1 MIEPIQG
8 EAGII
13 IPDINYMKNVKKIC
27 EKYKVLLI
35 ADEVQT
41 GLGRTGRMLACDYDN
56 IKPDILILGKA
67 LSGGM
72 LPVSAVLANN
82 DVMNVITPGTH
93 GSTFGGNPL
102 ASSIA
107 IEAINIIKDEKL
119 CENSYNLGSLFRK
132 ELINL
137 YSSKI
142 KNIRGK
148 GLLNAIEF
156 ENKEITD
163 KFCNNLL
170 ENGIVAKTTHDTIVR
185 MSPPLIITEDQ
196 IFETLDKVEKS
207 LKNI

>member
-1 MIEPIQG
+1 ME
-8 EAGII
+8 
-13 IPDINYMKNVKKIC
+13 NYVKNI
-27 EKYKVLLI
+27 YILLI

-119 CENSYNLGSLFRK
+119 CKNSYNLGSLFRK
-132 ELINL
+132 IN
-137 YSSKI
+137 
-142 KNIRGK
+142 
-148 GLLNAIEF
+148 
-156 ENKEITD
+156 
-163 KFCNNLL
+163 
-170 ENGIVAKTTHDTIVR
+170 
-185 MSPPLIITEDQ
+185 
-196 IFETLDKVEKS
+196 
-207 LKNI
+207 